1 MGSNG
6 GKKPKNR
13 PVLSKKP
20 PVLSMILGLLP
31 PKGKKEKSSKP
42 ACLLDFLA
50 ESEGFGSLRSPAS
63 LLRKLSYCR
72 LLLTRLRLA
81 KDYKG
86 SNPFLI

>member
-6 GKKPKNR
+6 GKKSKNR

-50 ESEGFGSLRSPAS
+50 ES
-63 LLRKLSYCR
+63 
-72 LLLTRLRLA
+72 
-81 KDYKG
+81 
-86 SNPFLI
+86 

>member
-20 PVLSMILGLLP
+20 PVLSMILGELP

-50 ESEGFGSLRSPAS
+50 ES
-63 LLRKLSYCR
+63 
-72 LLLTRLRLA
+72 
-81 KDYKG
+81 
-86 SNPFLI
+86 

>member
-1 MGSNG
+1 M
-6 GKKPKNR
+6 PLKNPICR
-13 PVLSKKP
+13 NHSTIMQTDKQENSTV
-20 PVLSMILGLLP
+20 ILIKLR
-31 PKGKKEKSSKP
+31 
-42 ACLLDFLA
+42 CIVA

-81 KDYKG
+81 KDCKG